1 MSKFRLMKRL
11 YPFVIA
17 IAFTN
22 FIHFKGIS
30 QCTDYTLN
38 WNYKEFF
45 ARNNSTIRS
54 YVTLAQSQTQRFAF
68 GTNRL
73 TITHDYSTDNN
84 ICGDNTLH
92 TGDGSS
98 YGTGADVQFIGNGT
112 ITFTFQTSVTNL
124 RFSLYDIDRSQR
136 VQFGAL
142 NGATP
147 LNIGLTTIAGTV
159 LTITN
164 NNTAS
169 ARVDASNTTVA
180 NTSTAGTV
188 NVDIAGPVTSVTIT
202 VSNTGTCS
210 SSCGGGGNESGEFW
224 ISDITACASGTFPS
238 NYHNVSRPFTGMPS
252 YVLVVRNNEFY
263 YMDPATGRAYY
274 IFTDN
279 TNNNM
284 NSVAYDPYNR
294 FIYYTYSLSNSGSV
308 NPNEK
313 RLRRYNYNT
322 NTFGVVTDITT
333 LGIPTFQQG
342 VESAAASFYN
352 GNLYLGVEGSQ
363 YTESIIWRIEF
374 DGSNNPVGYSQVY
387 AQDATAASGGII
399 GAGTGRIHDWADF
412 GVDNGVLYD
421 FDGGRVSDGSNT
433 DFFQQD
439 LLTGQVN
446 QYTPLCIPRQVGID
460 WQGNLYNIG
469 SSGGA
474 GIPGDVALYNGTNSQ
489 GTIYNIS
496 SNGVNFSGGSWG
508 DAAEAFRPFCDFG
521 DAPVSYEGADPVWA
535 PAVHERQENIRL
547 GANWSNEWLK
557 RGLTSTED
565 TYDDGIAYAPIMAP
579 GGGGYIV
586 QATVYNNS
594 GSNATLI
601 AWLDYNGN
609 GVFDASEAIS
619 PITVPSSASNQNFW
633 LYWPSTPNT
642 FVNGQQTYLR
652 IRITSASNGMTTANP
667 TGYFSNG
674 EVEDYRVLIDNFPLS
689 ANLLSFNA
697 NVISR
702 ENVLLS
708 WKAAEEKNM
717 AGYEIQRSQDN
728 ISWNTLDIVS
738 AKGNEL
744 SGTFDY
750 SYNDLKPLSGKS
762 FYRLKMV
769 SGDTKSK
776 FSEIKSVTID
786 KTFSALTLYPNPAT
800 DKFYINVESSQRTSG
815 QLVLTD
821 INGRIVNSKQVIFNR
836 GQNVIEVPISGNL
849 TNGIYNVQIKSNT
862 DFQAQRVIVNRT
874 R

>member
-1 MSKFRLMKRL
+1 MKRL

-17 IAFTN
+17 LTFTN
-22 FIHFKGIS
+22 FIHFAVKS
-30 QCTDYTLN
+30 QCTNYTLD
-38 WNYKEFF
+38 WDYREFF
-45 ARNNSTIRS
+45 ARNNATIRS

-68 GTNRL
+68 GANKL
-73 TITHDYSTDNN
+73 TITHNYSTDNN

-92 TGDGSS
+92 TGDGGS
-98 YGTGADVQFIGNGT
+98 YGSGADVQFIGNGT
-112 ITFTFQTSVTNL
+112 VTFTFQTAVTNL
-124 RFSLYDIDRSQR
+124 KFSLFDVDRQQR

-142 NGATP
+142 NGATALP
-147 LNIGLTTIAGTV
+147 ISLSTIAGTI
-159 LTITN
+159 LTISN
-164 NNTAS
+164 NNSTT
-169 ARVDASNTTVA
+169 ARVDAANTTIA
-180 NTSTAGTV
+180 NNSTSGTV
-188 NVDIAGPVTSVTIT
+188 NVDITGPVTSVTFTI
-202 VSNTGTCS
+202 SNTNTCS
-210 SSCGGGGNESGEFW
+210 SSCGSGGSESGEFW
-224 ISDITACASGTFPS
+224 ISNITACSSGSFPS
-238 NYHNVSRPFTGMPS
+238 NYHTVSRPFTGMPS
-252 YVLVVRNNEFY
+252 YVVVVRNNEFY
-263 YMDPATGRAYY
+263 YMDPATGRSHY

-279 TNNNM
+279 SNNNM

-322 NTFGVVTDITT
+322 NSFGVVTDITT

-352 GNLYLGVEGSQ
+352 DNLYLGVEGSQ

-609 GVFDASEAIS
+609 GTFDASEAIS
-619 PITVPSSASNQNFW
+619 PISVPSSASNQNFW
-633 LYWPSTPNT
+633 LYWSNTSNT
-642 FVNGQQTYLR
+642 FVNGQFTYLR
-652 IRITSASNGMTTANP
+652 IRITSASNGMTTGTP
-667 TGYFSNG
+667 TGYYENG

-697 NVISR
+697 SIINR

-708 WKAAEEKNM
+708 WKASEEENL

-728 ISWNTLDIVS
+728 INWATLDIVN
-738 AKGNEL
+738 AKGN
-744 SGTFDY
+744 GMNGIFDY
-750 SYNDLKPLSGKS
+750 AYNDLHPLTGKS
-762 FYRLKMV
+762 YYRLKLV
-769 SGDTKSK
+769 SGGTKYK
-776 FSEIKSVTID
+776 FSEIRNVNID
-786 KTFSALTLYPNPAT
+786 KTFSTVTIYPNPAT
-800 DKFYINVESSQRTSG
+800 DKLFIKFESLQRIPG
-815 QLVLTD
+815 QLIMTD
-821 INGRIVNSKQVIFNR
+821 MNGRIVSVEQIVINR
-836 GQNVIEVPISGNL
+836 GQNIFGVSIPKNIN
-849 TNGIYNVQIKSNT
+849 NGIYNLQIMSSK
-862 DFQAQRVIVNRT
+862 DFYAQRVIISKT
-874 R
+874 K